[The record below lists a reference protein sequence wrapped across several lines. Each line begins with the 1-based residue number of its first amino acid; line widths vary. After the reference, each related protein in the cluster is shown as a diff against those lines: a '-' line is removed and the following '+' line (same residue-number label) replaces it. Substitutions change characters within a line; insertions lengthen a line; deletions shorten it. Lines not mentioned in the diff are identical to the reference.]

1 MTKFILSSGG
11 IKNAPNFKKFVG
23 DIFDGSGSSPK
34 VLLCFFAE
42 PREYWEDKFVLFSE
56 LLKEKVDNKISPE
69 FTLTS
74 QENFKQEVVDS
85 DIIYFYGGD
94 FELLKYRLGQYD
106 LRKLLQ
112 NKIVAGSSSGFV
124 IFVKTFFDSDYRKVN
139 YGLEFI
145 PIKTLPHF
153 GETISDPVR
162 GELDWQKAEE
172 ELKSA
177 EPKDLE
183 ITKIKAGEYRIFNV
197 EL

>member
-11 IKNAPNFKKFVG
+11 IKKTPNFKKFVG

-56 LLKEKVDNKISPE
+56 LLKENVEQGVFPK
-69 FTLTS
+69 FTLAS
-74 QENFKQEVVDS
+74 QENFEQEVADS
-85 DIIYFYGGD
+85 GIIYFYGGD

-106 LRKLLQ
+106 LQKLLQ
-112 NKIVAGSSSGFV
+112 NKTVAGSSSGFV
-124 IFVKTFFDSDYRKVN
+124 IFVKTFFDSDCRKVN
-139 YGLEFI
+139 YGLGFI

-153 GETISDPVR
+153 GEVISDPVR

-172 ELKSA
+172 ELKKA
-177 EPKDLE
+177 EPTDLE
-183 ITKIKAGEYRIFNV
+183 ISKIQAGEYQIFEV